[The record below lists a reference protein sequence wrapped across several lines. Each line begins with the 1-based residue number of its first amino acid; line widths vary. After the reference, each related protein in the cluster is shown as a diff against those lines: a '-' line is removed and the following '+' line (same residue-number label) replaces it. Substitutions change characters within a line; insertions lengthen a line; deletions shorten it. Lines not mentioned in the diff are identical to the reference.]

1 MSKYDQE
8 NSWQEGRTRGRLWL
22 LGCLSMLLY
31 GGVSVLSFHF
41 RYGEGHL
48 DRPILAVLA
57 LLAAATLGYLV
68 ALATVLRRRR
78 SITHEEGRAGKR
90 STRLLRVII
99 LFSVAYRLVL
109 LPSAPI
115 QEIDYYRYLW
125 DGRVC
130 LGGVNPYRFSPQEVD
145 QWGPTAE
152 PYSELSALW
161 QLTQESDVIQTV
173 FQRVHHREVPTV
185 YPPAAQAVFA
195 SAALVTPA
203 AAPLWL
209 HVLVLKALL
218 AGFDLATLGVL
229 VALLRRLRLPDTWCL
244 AYGWCPLALKEFAN
258 SGHLDSIAVFFT
270 TLAMFWLVVSFRRLE
285 ERQSRSS
292 FGIAIA
298 AMLALGVAILA
309 KSYPVI
315 LLPVVTAFFAARLGY
330 RSLVSLAAL
339 LIVVVAGYLPLCG
352 TARSERGETG
362 GITGQQVVGSALTR
376 QDSVAS
382 PGSHHPWTGLG
393 TFLMRWQMNDF
404 LFMLAHE
411 NLRRPGPESDHW
423 FVLVP
428 GAWRELL
435 HRTCLAP
442 ITDAALPAS
451 EADPAFLLTQL
462 LMGTILLGLCLRWA
476 WGIYKQPEPQ
486 ALLRGVF
493 LTLAWGWL
501 LSSAQNPWYLLWC
514 LPFMVFARH
523 RSWFLLLGLAFLYY
537 LRFWLEYQATGTD
550 ASSQAARAA
559 FDFQVVWLEY
569 LPFFLALLV
578 ETWWLRHREAQA
590 ETECPQFA
598 GVGKDTDRTC
608 LAG

>member
-1 MSKYDQE
+1 MKHDQE
-8 NSWQEGRTRGRLWL
+8 TPWQEDRTRGRLWL
-22 LGCLSMLLY
+22 LGCLSMLIY
-31 GGVSVLSFHF
+31 CGVSILSFRF
-41 RYGEGHL
+41 RYGEGHR
-48 DRPILAVLA
+48 DRPILAVMA
-57 LLAAATLGYLV
+57 LLAAATLGYLM

-78 SITHEEGRAGKR
+78 FIPNADGKAGKR
-90 STRLLRVII
+90 STGLLRVII

-152 PYSELSALW
+152 PSSELFGLW
-161 QLTQESDVIQTV
+161 QLTQESDAIQTV
-173 FQRVHHREVPTV
+173 FQRVHHREVPTA

-218 AGFDLATLGVL
+218 VGFDLASLGVL

-244 AYGWCPLALKEFAN
+244 AYGWCPLALREFAN

-270 TLAMFWLVVSFRRLE
+270 TLAMFWLVASARRSE
-285 ERQSRSS
+285 APESRLSV
-292 FGIAIA
+292 GVATA
-298 AMLALGVAILA
+298 AMLALGVAVLA
-309 KSYPVI
+309 KSYPII
-315 LLPVVTAFFAARLGY
+315 LLPVVAAFLAARLGY
-330 RSLVSLAAL
+330 RSLVPLAAL
-339 LIVVVAGYLPLCG
+339 LAVMVAGYLPLCG
-352 TARSERGETG
+352 IARGERGDTG
-362 GITGQQVVGSALTR
+362 GITGQQIVGPAPAGQESLA
-376 QDSVAS
+376 A

-411 NLRRPGPESDHW
+411 NLRRPGPEPDPW

-428 GAWRELL
+428 GAWRESL
-435 HRTCLAP
+435 HRACLAP
-442 ITDAALPAS
+442 AADAVLPAS
-451 EADPAFLLTQL
+451 EADPAFLVAQL

-476 WGIYKQPEPQ
+476 WGIYKKPEPR
-486 ALLRGVF
+486 ALLQGAF

-501 LSSAQNPWYLLWC
+501 LSSAQNPWYLLWS
-514 LPFMVFARH
+514 LPFMVFARY
-523 RSWFLLLGLAFLYY
+523 RSWFLLVGLAFLYY
-537 LRFWLEYQATGTD
+537 LRFWLEYQALATD
-550 ASSQAARAA
+550 AGFRAARAA
-559 FDFQVVWLEY
+559 FDFQVVWWEY
-569 LPFFLALLV
+569 LPFFLALLA
-578 ETWWLRHREAQA
+578 ETWWLRHQGAHPVPA
-590 ETECPQFA
+590 CPQCA
-598 GVGKDTDRTC
+598 AVGMDSD
-608 LAG
+608 G